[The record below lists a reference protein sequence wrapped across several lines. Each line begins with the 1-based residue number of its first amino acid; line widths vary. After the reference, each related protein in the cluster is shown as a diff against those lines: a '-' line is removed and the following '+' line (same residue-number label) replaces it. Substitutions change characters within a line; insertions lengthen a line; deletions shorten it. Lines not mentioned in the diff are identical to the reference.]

1 MATSNFNLN
10 AMTNGLNVIMPYT
23 PESYEEFVEY
33 YDPEGLSEYSLK
45 DMYDDYVENYSL
57 NNDTSVEDTMSN
69 IKYDLQAKGYTLEE
83 DDTQVKVF
91 KGNNPIAR
99 YEVISG
105 YYEGAQIEVELLKDK
120 DFIEDLYDT
129 GELDFEE
136 YITGVAEERDIY
148 VKDDEDLYTPR
159 DFEELED
166 IVDEETYDDFVAKVY
181 SDVAE
186 EFKTEG
192 QEVLKTI
199 QEYTTQ
205 LSYDGSFS
213 NGEAMF
219 SVISD

>member
-10 AMTNGLNVIMPYT
+10 GMTNGLNAILPYT
-23 PESYEEFVEY
+23 PESYEDFLANN
-33 YDPEGLSEYSLK
+33 DFEGFSDDELEG
-45 DMYDDYVENYSL
+45 MYEDYVENYSMY
-57 NNDTSVEDTMSN
+57 DTSVEDTMRN
-69 IKYDLQAKGYTLEE
+69 IKYALQAKEYTLEE

-91 KGNNPIAR
+91 LGNVPVAR
-99 YEVISG
+99 YEVMYG

-129 GELDFEE
+129 GELDFEN
-136 YITGVAEERDIY
+136 YITIVAEELNIY
-148 VKDDEDLYTPR
+148 VKDAEDLYTPR

-166 IVDEETYDDFVAKVY
+166 IVDEDTYDEFVAKVY
-181 SDVAE
+181 SEVAKDFE
-186 EFKTEG
+186 NDGK
-192 QEVLKTI
+192 VILKTI

-205 LSYDGSFS
+205 LAYGGSFS

>member
-10 AMTNGLNVIMPYT
+10 GMTNGLNAILPYT
-23 PESYEEFVEY
+23 PESYDEFVDNGY
-33 YDPEGLSEYSLK
+33 FEGLPDDELESMYENYLETFSEY
-45 DMYDDYVENYSL
+45 
-57 NNDTSVEDTMSN
+57 DTSVEDTMSN

-91 KGNNPIAR
+91 KGNNPVAR
-99 YEVISG
+99 YEVMYG

-120 DFIEDLYDT
+120 DFIVNLYNT
-129 GELDFEE
+129 GEFDFED
-136 YITGVAEERDIY
+136 YITGVAEELNIY
-148 VKDDEDLYTPR
+148 IKDDEDLYTPR

-166 IVDEETYDDFVAKVY
+166 IVDTEIYEKFIAKVY
-181 SDVAE
+181 SDIAKDFE
-186 EFKTEG
+186 AEG
-192 QEVLKTI
+192 QEVLKVV

-205 LSYDGSFS
+205 LAYGGSFS

>member
-10 AMTNGLNVIMPYT
+10 GMTNGLNAILPYT
-23 PESYEEFVEY
+23 PESYEDFLANN
-33 YDPEGLSEYSLK
+33 DFEGFSEDELEG
-45 DMYDDYVENYSL
+45 MYEDYVENYSMY
-57 NNDTSVEDTMSN
+57 DTSVEDTMLN
-69 IKYDLQAKGYTLEE
+69 IKYALQAKEYTLEE

-91 KGNNPIAR
+91 LGNVPVAR
-99 YEVISG
+99 YEVMYG

-129 GELDFEE
+129 GELDFEN
-136 YITGVAEERDIY
+136 YITIVAEELNIY
-148 VKDDEDLYTPR
+148 VKDAKDLYTPR

-166 IVDEETYDDFVAKVY
+166 IVDEDTYDEFVAKVY
-181 SDVAE
+181 SEVAKDFE
-186 EFKTEG
+186 NDGK
-192 QEVLKTI
+192 VILKTI

-205 LSYDGSFS
+205 LAYGGSFS